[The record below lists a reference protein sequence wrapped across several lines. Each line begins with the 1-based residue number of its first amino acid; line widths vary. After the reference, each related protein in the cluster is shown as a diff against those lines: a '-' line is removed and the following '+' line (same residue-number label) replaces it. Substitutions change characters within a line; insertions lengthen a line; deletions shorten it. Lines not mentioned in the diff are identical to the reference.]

1 MALFDQFPYTNMHE
15 INLDWIIGQI
25 KTYTEKV
32 DAMQISIDQLDQM
45 MDDLKAFVIE
55 QIEDLDIAQAV
66 SDKLDEM
73 LADGTL
79 AGIVAAVYPV
89 RTAHIERYGRV
100 IDRYTTDEVERR
112 LYAQSCTYANSK
124 YYYVGNKDDADTTQ
138 RVSVWS
144 DSGTY
149 IDGRSYTELGH
160 GNDIAYMNNKL
171 YVATGYRVVV
181 LDAESLDVIGTVER
195 SVNLATV
202 FAVAADAVNRK
213 VYMIGTISG
222 GIIGV
227 DEYDESTGVV
237 TNIITGIPSYGNVK
251 QGACYD
257 DGYLYVMYNNTNLI
271 ARISIADGALDM
283 LYILP
288 TNDGYFWT
296 GEPETPFI
304 RSGKLCFHAVMPYA
318 SSGYAK
324 CVYSQ
329 LFVTDILG
337 ITAFTN
343 IDDSPAMAPLS
354 VTVNSQA
361 AYDFN
366 PKTTFCEVEEINA
379 LVPDIQIRLS
389 NVYHGYIARPHASAL
404 TIQRASGSNL
414 RIDTLMA
421 RQGII
426 NINFLTVGE
435 ALIEGAN
442 VILHNSTIESGSIR
456 FSQINANNSTISG
469 ITSLERS
476 ELIIRHQ
483 NDLGCAGSPTLSNAY
498 IDARIRRCN
507 AMNTLYAQ
515 CAEFLNRATGR
526 AFAMAFDIITAD
538 DVIHAVK
545 NVGPA
550 AFTADIEILMGSYRA
565 VWNASGITLTKDGVN
580 VAITNIFNITL
591 IG

>member
-1 MALFDQFPYTNMHE
+1 MALFDNMPYTNLHE
-15 INLDWIIGQI
+15 INLDWIIEQI
-25 KTYTEKV
+25 KTYTAKV
-32 DAMQISIDQLDQM
+32 DGMQASIDQIDQM
-45 MDDLKAFVIE
+45 IDDLKQFVIE
-55 QIEDLDIAQAV
+55 QIEDLDVAQLV

-73 LADGTL
+73 VADGTL
-79 AGIVAAVYPV
+79 ADIIATVYPV

-100 IDRYTTDEVERR
+100 IDRYTTDEVDRR
-112 LYAQSCTYANSK
+112 LYAQSCTYANNK
-124 YYYVGNKDDADTTQ
+124 YYYVGNTNTEDTAQ
-138 RVSVWS
+138 HLSVWS
-144 DSGTY
+144 DSGAY
-149 IDGRSYTELGH
+149 LNGRSYTELGH
-160 GNDIAYMNNKL
+160 GNDIAYMSNKL

-181 LDAESLDVIGTVER
+181 LDAESLDVLSTIER
-195 SVNLATV
+195 SANLSTV
-202 FAVAADAVNRK
+202 FAVAADTANRK
-213 VYMIGTISG
+213 IYMIGTITG

-227 DEYDESTGVV
+227 DEYDELSGTVR
-237 TNIITGIPSYGNVK
+237 NIITGIPSYGNVK
-251 QGACYD
+251 QGACFD
-257 DGYLYVMYNNTNLI
+257 NGYLYVMYNNTNMI

-304 RSGKLCFHAVMPYA
+304 RNGKLCFHAVMPYA
-318 SSGYAK
+318 SSGYSK
-324 CVYSQ
+324 CFYSQ

-337 ITAFTN
+337 ITAFTS

-361 AYDFN
+361 AYEFN
-366 PKTTFCEVEEINA
+366 PQTTFCEVEEINA

-389 NVYHGYIARPHASAL
+389 YVNHGYIARPHASAL

-442 VILHNSTIESGSIR
+442 VILHNSTIEGGSIR

-469 ITSLERS
+469 ITTLERS

-483 NDLGCAGSPTLSNAY
+483 NDLGCAGSPTMSNAY

-515 CAEFLNRATGR
+515 CAEFLSRATGR

-550 AFTADIEILMGSYRA
+550 TFTADIEFLMGSYRA
-565 VWNASGITLTKDGVN
+565 VWNASGITLTKNDVN
-580 VAITNIFNITL
+580 VAISNIFNITM